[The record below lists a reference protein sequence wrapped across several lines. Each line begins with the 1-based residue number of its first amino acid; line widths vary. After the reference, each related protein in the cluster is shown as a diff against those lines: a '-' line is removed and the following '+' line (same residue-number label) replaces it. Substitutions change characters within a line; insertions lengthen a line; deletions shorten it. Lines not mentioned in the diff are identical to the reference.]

1 MTATAT
7 TNLVRLSLGSV
18 SVGLD
23 MGRVLGIE
31 RAERMK
37 PMPDRPELAGHVV
50 NRAGD
55 WPVLDLAVRLGLER
69 ASAPGHGQIVLTAIA
84 GERFGLLVDRAAPVA
99 RPDQSAIRAVPLSVA
114 RRDSYYDG
122 VLMVEGRPLLLLD
135 PDRLAGEVDLFA
147 ADEAEPAPRTG
158 NSKRTRVDRLLIMGQ
173 YEYPLPGGRVVGFG
187 LPVACVAEMIDAPPG
202 SPVPG
207 SSGHVRELSSWRGR
221 ALPVIDLAA
230 WCGLRVPAA
239 ANRRTVVVRTPN
251 GEPIGLSAGHGIR
264 MVPLPLP
271 SVPARRPIT
280 LNRDRVLGVFDTN
293 EQTLVIPD
301 LMKLSAGR

>member
-7 TNLVRLSLGSV
+7 TNLVRLTLGTV

-37 PMPDRPELAGHVV
+37 ELPDRPELAGHIV

-69 ASAPGHGQIVLTAIA
+69 TAAPGHGQIVLTAIA
-84 GERFGLLVDRAAPVA
+84 GERYGLLVDRTAPVP
-99 RPDQSAIRAVPLSVA
+99 RPDAGGIRPVPRSVA
-114 RRDSYYDG
+114 RRDSFYDG

-135 PDRLAGEVDLFA
+135 PDRLGGDVDLFA
-147 ADEAEPAPRTG
+147 VDEVEPVARTS
-158 NSKRTRVDRLLIMGQ
+158 NSKRARVDRLLILGQ

-187 LPVACVAEMIDAPPG
+187 LPIACVAEMIDAPPG

-207 SSGHVRELSSWRGR
+207 SSGHVREMSAWRGR

-230 WCGLRVPAA
+230 WCGLRVQAVP
-239 ANRRTVVVRTPN
+239 NRRTIVVRTPN
-251 GEPIGLSAGHGIR
+251 GEPIGLPAGHGIR

-271 SVPARRPIT
+271 SVPTRRPIT

-301 LMKLSAGR
+301 LMKLSAGK

>member
-31 RAERMK
+31 RAERLK
-37 PMPDRPELAGHVV
+37 PLPARPELAGHIA

-69 ASAPGHGQIVLTAIA
+69 PAGARNGQIVLTAIA
-84 GERFGLLVDRAAPVA
+84 GERFGLLIDRVAPVA
-99 RPDQSAIRAVPLSVA
+99 RLDQSALRPVPRSVA
-114 RRDSYYDG
+114 RRDSFYDG
-122 VLMVEGRPLLLLD
+122 VLMVEGRPLLLLN
-135 PDRLAGEVDLFA
+135 PDRLTGEVDLFA
-147 ADEAEPAPRTG
+147 ADDDEPAVRTVP
-158 NSKRTRVDRLLIMGQ
+158 SKRASVNRMVVLGQ

-187 LPVACVAEMIDAPPG
+187 LPIACVAEMIDAPPG

-207 SSGHVRELSSWRGR
+207 AAGHVREMSAWRGR
-221 ALPVIDLAA
+221 ALPLIDLAA

-239 ANRRTVVVRTPN
+239 SNRRTIVVRTPN
-251 GEPIGLSAGHGIR
+251 GEPIGLPAGHGIR

-280 LNRDRVLGVFDTN
+280 LNEDRVLGVFDTN

-301 LMKLSAGR
+301 LMKLSAGA